1 MDRGFQYID
10 PVCFVR
16 FKAQYLILYGN
27 VLNGII
33 SINFGFKAS
42 LESTSNIYFSSVG
55 LCFLVVT
62 VQSLS
67 VSDSL

>member
-16 FKAQYLILYGN
+16 FKAQYLILY